1 MVVYTLEGIF
11 IILLI
16 ILLFATATCWAIE
29 QFNPFMLFTI
39 PGVIIAI
46 FILTMCIAT
55 PSPPTVAEP
64 GHYCCDRAGSYG
76 YLDDG
81 KVTYVI
87 PPGKSLFKW
96 PWSKFTEYPYM
107 YAHHTIQVP
116 TQTRDGMRLYYT
128 YEYLHIRFDPY
139 KFHTMYNHDWDNF
152 DKHFIKTVK
161 PTIDEYMST
170 IGEDMVETQGGA
182 VVDEIDERIKNLIP
196 TAGFTYDPDWTTG
209 KYISYFMHIDNP
221 QMSYAC
227 TGVGAGYCAY
237 GDSLGLPSASN
248 RYIPGMTIPNRHT
261 PSPTPTITEEP
272 TKSYTY
278 IDDSNA
284 PSTQEEMNAFID
296 ACIADPECGG

>member
-1 MVVYTLEGIF
+1 MILTLEGIF
-11 IILLI
+11 III
-16 ILLFATATCWAIE
+16 IVILMFATATCWAIE

-96 PWSKFTEYPYM
+96 PWSKFTTTSADFTYFK
-107 YAHHTIQVP
+107 TIEVP
-116 TQTRDGMRLYYT
+116 TQTTDGMRLMFN
-128 YEYLHIRFDPY
+128 IGFPVDSVKFDPY
-139 KFHTMYNHDWDNF
+139 KYHTLYNHNYTNYAN
-152 DKHFIKTVK
+152 HVIKRVQ
-161 PTIDEYMST
+161 PIVNRWMST
-170 IGEDMVETQGGA
+170 VSEADFETGN
-182 VVDEIDERIKNLIP
+182 VDHDAMEAEISPIIP
-196 TAGFTYDPDWTTG
+196 TDGVIWNGPPD
-209 KYISYFMHIDNP
+209 YVMYFSHIDNP

-261 PSPTPTITEEP
+261 PTPTPTITEEP